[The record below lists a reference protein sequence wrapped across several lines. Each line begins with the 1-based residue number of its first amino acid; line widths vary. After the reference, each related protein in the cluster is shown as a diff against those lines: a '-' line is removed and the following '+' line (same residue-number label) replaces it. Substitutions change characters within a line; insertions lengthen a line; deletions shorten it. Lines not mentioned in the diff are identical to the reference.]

1 MSDFDKA
8 IARIDAA
15 NAEDPH
21 MIEVDGRMEPAEL
34 AYSRRMTEAL
44 QRLYPQAS
52 AELKLAARA
61 QHIKRWTVPRS
72 TYPMDRAGYL
82 RWRNDLK
89 QKHAELAGD
98 ILRSCGFDEAVTAR
112 VKDLIRKKDL
122 KRDPDAQALE
132 DVVCIVFLEHYSAA
146 FAEKHEQSKLRDILR
161 KTWGKMSDHGHE
173 AALALEL
180 ALPVAALISEVVAT
194 SKTTG

>member
-8 IARIDAA
+8 IAQIDAA
-15 NAEDPH
+15 NAKDPH
-21 MIEVDGRMEPAEL
+21 LIEVDGRMEPAEL

-61 QHIKRWTVPRS
+61 QHIKRWTVPRT

-89 QKHAELAGD
+89 QRHAERAGE
-98 ILRSCGFDEAVTAR
+98 ILRTCGFDETATAR
-112 VKDLIRKKDL
+112 VQDLIRKKDL

-146 FAEKHEQSKLRDILR
+146 FAEKHEQAKLLDILR

-180 ALPVAALISEVVAT
+180 APPVAALISEVVAT
-194 SKTTG
+194 SKATG